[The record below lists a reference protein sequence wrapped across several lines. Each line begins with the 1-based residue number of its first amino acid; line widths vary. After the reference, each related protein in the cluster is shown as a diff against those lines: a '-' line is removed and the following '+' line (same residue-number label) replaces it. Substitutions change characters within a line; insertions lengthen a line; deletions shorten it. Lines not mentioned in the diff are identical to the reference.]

1 MAFTENLIFEMSLN
15 EQILGRWRVMGRT
28 FLTRVNNTC
37 KDRRMEEIGM
47 SGQCW
52 LMCCR
57 KSAHAYMC
65 ACVYGNEQ

>member
-37 KDRRMEEIGM
+37 KDRRMEETGM

>member
-15 EQILGRWRVMGRT
+15 EQILGRWRVMVRT

-47 SGQCW
+47 SGQRW
-52 LMCCR
+52 LVCCR

>member
-15 EQILGRWRVMGRT
+15 KQMLGRWKVMVRT

-52 LMCCR
+52 LNVLQ
-57 KSAHAYMC
+57 KKC
-65 ACVYGNEQ
+65 ACMYVCVCVQK